1 MKPIVRSIP
10 LLVFLLT
17 GFPLMAQ
24 QVITTVKGEQFNT
37 RVKRID
43 KEVVRTA
50 SLGIGMS
57 IPAANRLKAFKE
69 GTSTSS
75 ADLRFGPTPDG
86 YYGLTL
92 RF

>member
-50 SLGIGMS
+50 S
-57 IPAANRLKAFKE
+57 RLSKRALRRPPQ
-69 GTSTSS
+69 TSAS
-75 ADLRFGPTPDG
+75 ARHRTVIAG
-86 YYGLTL
+86 
-92 RF
+92 